1 MAKGRKLTDTQ
12 VVELRERHLFLREV
26 DAAEGHKS
34 SDTEHDTRVAK
45 EFGVSVSHV
54 RDLVMGGSRTEAEGP
69 IDVARRERFV
79 LFLREREALGDTEAR
94 RRLNLRSRNIDPE
107 PKAVR
112 YAQRV
117 TVLDHRGKDTD
128 MAVTL
133 EPGQSIRV
141 ELVTEGGRP

>member
-12 VVELRERHLFLREV
+12 VVELRERHQFLREM
-26 DAAEGHKS
+26 DADEGNTR
-34 SDTEHDTRVAK
+34 SDTEQDTQVAK

-54 RDLVMGGSRTEAEGP
+54 RDLVMGGSRAEAGGP
-69 IDVARRERFV
+69 IDVARRERFI

-107 PKAVR
+107 PKTVRWSQRAVIVDSKGR
-112 YAQRV
+112 
-117 TVLDHRGKDTD
+117 DTG
-128 MAVTL
+128 MAYVL

-141 ELVTEGGRP
+141 ELVAEGGRR